1 MSYETIKEGFHHIVK
16 PTASEGFL
24 INVLVLGAAV
34 ILEDLDLSYL
44 KQCERSFMMLE
55 KKQRVQAFF

>member
-34 ILEDLDLSYL
+34 ILEDLSYL
-44 KQCERSFMMLE
+44 KQCERSFS
-55 KKQRVQAFF
+55 